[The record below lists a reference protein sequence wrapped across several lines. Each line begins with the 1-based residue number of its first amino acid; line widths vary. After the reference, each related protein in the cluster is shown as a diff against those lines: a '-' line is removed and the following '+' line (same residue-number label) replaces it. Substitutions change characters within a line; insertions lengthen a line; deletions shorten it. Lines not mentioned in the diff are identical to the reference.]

1 MKLSNYKLTAVIL
14 AIIIFASIIFIASER
29 HGLSNTELYYPS
41 LENMNK
47 EEMINSDEHFQ
58 VLKCGKNVLYSI
70 SIEHILFNILRSDLF
85 KLRHSEF
92 MNAVLKFYCY
102 SVFVVFF
109 TNKKDGKKGGY
120 VYS

>member
-1 MKLSNYKLTAVIL
+1 MKLSNYKFTAVIL
-14 AIIIFASIIFIASER
+14 AIIIFASIVFIVSDS
-29 HGLSNTELYYPS
+29 HGLNNTEPYYPS
-41 LENMNK
+41 LENINR
-47 EEMINSDEHFQ
+47 EEMVNGDEHFQ
-58 VLKCGKNVLYSI
+58 LLKCGKNVLYSI

-109 TNKKDGKKGGY
+109 TNKKDGKKGSY
-120 VYS
+120 IYL